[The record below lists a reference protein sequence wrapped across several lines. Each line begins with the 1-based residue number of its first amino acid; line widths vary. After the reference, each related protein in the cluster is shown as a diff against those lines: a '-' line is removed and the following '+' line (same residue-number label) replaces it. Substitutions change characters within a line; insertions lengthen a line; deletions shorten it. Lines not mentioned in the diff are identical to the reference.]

1 MATQKPMCIITINF
15 DTFAM
20 PADAALKV
28 MQLMQQART
37 CRFEAMVPTDQ
48 GTVYSVGDVPQLS
61 VESVKPNNL
70 RMPAAATNPRRTHK
84 E

>member
-48 GTVYSVGDVPQLS
+48 GNGLFRGRCTSTFSGKRQAEQPSYACRRN
-61 VESVKPNNL
+61 KPS
-70 RMPAAATNPRRTHK
+70 PHP
-84 E
+84 